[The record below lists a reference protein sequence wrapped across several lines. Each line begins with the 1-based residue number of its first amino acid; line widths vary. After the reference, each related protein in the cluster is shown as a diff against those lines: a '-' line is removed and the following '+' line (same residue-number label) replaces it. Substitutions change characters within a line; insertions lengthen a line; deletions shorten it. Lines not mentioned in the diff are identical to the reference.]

1 MIIDFKHSIDAWVKA
16 TNKTMHQGIA
26 ETAIR
31 LGTMIIEKTPIDIGR
46 AKGNWLGAFDDP
58 DTTVD
63 DDRRQEQAITGLR
76 LKFTASNVAK
86 HSSIFVTN
94 SLPYIKALED
104 GHSQI
109 QAPNGMVRLSVS
121 EFPAILQREINNA
134 KRV

>member
-31 LGTMIIEKTPIDIGR
+31 LGTMIIEKTPIDTGR
-46 AKGNWLGAFDDP
+46 AKGNWIGAFDEP
-58 DTTVD
+58 DTTTSET
-63 DDRRQEQAITGLR
+63 RQQQQAITGLR
-76 LKFTASNVAK
+76 LKFTPSNVARNN
-86 HSSIFVTN
+86 SIFVTN

-104 GHSQI
+104 GRSQM
-109 QAPNGMVRLSVS
+109 QAPHGMVRLSVT
-121 EFPAILQREINNA
+121 EFTAILQREINNA